1 MPRRALPTSEPL
13 LEECKTA
20 MQTLQ
25 GALLALIKACGAD
38 QDHAFA
44 LSQRLNIDKSL
55 AWRIVRFA
63 KEHDVNQAVEYLPG
77 DSGLNI
83 FINKCQRGSSTR
95 DATQIAQQATAELSS
110 LAKRVGG
117 SRNAFKNILLQSGTS
132 PARSMSQIS
141 LRKQAFMANEAIWGI
156 RASVRWRCWI
166 QFPAKNPA
174 LVDVVSGDA
183 FIGLTRLRSNASW
196 PLIQRTLFQ
205 YDNQGIKH
213 LIPVS
218 TAIDKKSSEEFP
230 LLTSFSTLTPS
241 QLIRLQTPNKITW
254 SLPVGSVGQEAAT
267 DLFFAEIS
275 HNEFPEPVAALT
287 RLDLPLEE
295 AVVDIFLHNSLLKET
310 PMHAF
315 LFNCMTGGGM
325 GVPEPNRES
334 DLMPLIESVEAL
346 PQAHHWPVNSIPMY
360 SDVAETLF
368 KAQPFAQ
375 SEFTLHRIS
384 IKYPAIP
391 TALVMKLS
399 DKI

>member
-1 MPRRALPTSEPL
+1 
-13 LEECKTA
+13 

-25 GALLALIKACGAD
+25 GALLALIKACGAE

-44 LSQRLNIDKSL
+44 LSQRFDIDKSL

-63 KEHDVNQAVEYLPG
+63 KENDVNQAVEYLPG
-77 DSGLNI
+77 NSGLNI

-95 DATQIAQQATAELSS
+95 KATKIAQQATADVSS

-117 SRNAFKNILLQSGTS
+117 SRNAFKNILMQSGTN
-132 PARSMSQIS
+132 PARSMSQIA

-166 QFPAKNPA
+166 QFPAKVKSF
-174 LVDVVSGDA
+174 VDVVSGDA

-196 PLIQRTLFQ
+196 PLIQRSLFE
-205 YDNQGIKH
+205 YDNKNVKH
-213 LIPVS
+213 LISVS
-218 TAIDKKSSEEFP
+218 TAIDKKSSDEFP
-230 LLTSFSTLTPS
+230 LLSAFSTLTPA
-241 QLIRLQTPNKITW
+241 QLIRQQTPNKITW
-254 SLPVGSVGQEAAT
+254 SLPMGSVGKEAAT
-267 DLFFAEIS
+267 DLFFAEIG
-275 HNEFPEPVAALT
+275 HNEFTEPVASLT
-287 RLDLPLEE
+287 RLDLPVEE

-310 PMHAF
+310 PMHAY

-334 DLMPLIESVEAL
+334 DLMPLIESVEVL
-346 PQAHHWPVNSIPMY
+346 PQSHHWPVNSIPMY
-360 SDVAETLF
+360 SDVVETLF
-368 KAQPFAQ
+368 KAQPFVQ

>member
-1 MPRRALPTSEPL
+1 MPRRLPPTSEPL

-25 GALLALIKACGAD
+25 GALLALIKACGAE

-83 FINKCQRGSSTR
+83 FINKCQRGASTR
-95 DATQIAQQATAELSS
+95 DANQIAQQATADVSS

-117 SRNAFKNILLQSGTS
+117 SRNAFKNILMQSGTN
-132 PARSMSQIS
+132 PARSMSQIA

-166 QFPAKNPA
+166 QFPAKVKSF
-174 LVDVVSGDA
+174 VDVVSGDA

-213 LIPVS
+213 LISVS
-218 TAIDKKSSEEFP
+218 TAIDKKSSDEFP
-230 LLTSFSTLTPS
+230 LLSAFSTLTPS
-241 QLIRLQTPNKITW
+241 QLIRLQTPHKITW
-254 SLPVGSVGQEAAT
+254 SLPMGSVGKEAAT
-267 DLFFAEIS
+267 DLFFAELS
-275 HNEFPEPVAALT
+275 HNEFSEPVATLT
-287 RLDLPLEE
+287 RLDLPVEE
-295 AVVDIFLHNSLLKET
+295 AVIDIFLHNSLLKET
-310 PMHAF
+310 PMHAY

-360 SDVAETLF
+360 SDVIETLF

-399 DKI
+399 NNP

>member
-1 MPRRALPTSEPL
+1 
-13 LEECKTA
+13 
-20 MQTLQ
+20 
-25 GALLALIKACGAD
+25 
-38 QDHAFA
+38 
-44 LSQRLNIDKSL
+44 
-55 AWRIVRFA
+55 
-63 KEHDVNQAVEYLPG
+63 
-77 DSGLNI
+77 
-83 FINKCQRGSSTR
+83 
-95 DATQIAQQATAELSS
+95 
-110 LAKRVGG
+110 
-117 SRNAFKNILLQSGTS
+117 
-132 PARSMSQIS
+132 
-141 LRKQAFMANEAIWGI
+141 
-156 RASVRWRCWI
+156 
-166 QFPAKNPA
+166 
-174 LVDVVSGDA
+174 DA

-196 PLIQRTLFQ
+196 PLIQRTLFK
-205 YDNQGIKH
+205 YENQGIKH

-230 LLTSFSTLTPS
+230 LLSAFSTLTPS

-254 SLPVGSVGQEAAT
+254 SLPVGSVGKEAAT

-287 RLDLPLEE
+287 RLDLPVEE
-295 AVVDIFLHNSLLKET
+295 AVIDIFLHNSLLKET

-325 GVPEPNRES
+325 GVPEPNTES

-360 SDVAETLF
+360 SDVVETLF

>member
-1 MPRRALPTSEPL
+1 MPRRALSTSEPL

-25 GALLALIKACGAD
+25 GALLALIKACGAE

-44 LSQRLNIDKSL
+44 LSQRLDMDKSL

-83 FINKCQRGSSTR
+83 FINKCQGGSGTRGACER
-95 DATQIAQQATAELSS
+95 AQKATAALSS

-117 SRNAFKNILLQSGTS
+117 SRSAFKNMLLQGGTQ
-132 PARSMSQIS
+132 PARAMSQIA

-156 RASVRWRCWI
+156 RASVRWKCWI
-166 QFPAKNPA
+166 QFPANDPTKVN
-174 LVDVVSGDA
+174 VVRGDA
-183 FIGLTRLRSNASW
+183 FLGLTRLRASVSW
-196 PLIQRTLFQ
+196 PLYRRSFFH
-205 YDNQGIKH
+205 YANKEIKH
-213 LIPVS
+213 LQPTS
-218 TAIDKKSSEEFP
+218 TAVDKKTKHEFP
-230 LLTSFSTLTPS
+230 LLTSFSTLGAKDFTAAHTS
-241 QLIRLQTPNKITW
+241 TEHVW
-254 SLPVGSVGQEAAT
+254 SLPAGSIGKEAAT
-267 DLFFAEIS
+267 DCFFGEIVRMESAE
-275 HNEFPEPVAALT
+275 PLAALT
-287 RLDLPLEE
+287 RLDLPVEE
-295 AVVDIFLHNSLLKET
+295 AVIDIFLHNSLLKKI
-310 PMHAF
+310 PMHAY

-334 DLMPLIESVEAL
+334 DLMPLIEAVEVL
-346 PQAHHWPVNSIPMY
+346 PQALHWSVTTLPMY
-360 SDVAETLF
+360 DAVMGTLF

-375 SEFTLHRIS
+375 SEFTLHRMR

-399 DKI
+399 DKP

>member
-1 MPRRALPTSEPL
+1 MPRRHIPTSEPL

-25 GALLALIKACGAD
+25 SALLALIKACGAE

-95 DATQIAQQATAELSS
+95 DATQIAQQATADVSS

-117 SRNAFKNILLQSGTS
+117 SRNAFKNILMQSGTN
-132 PARSMSQIS
+132 PARSMSQIA

-166 QFPAKNPA
+166 QFPTKDKC

-196 PLIQRTLFQ
+196 PLIQRSLFE
-205 YDNQGIKH
+205 YDNKDVKH
-213 LIPVS
+213 LISVS
-218 TAIDKKSSEEFP
+218 TAIDKKCSDEFP
-230 LLTSFSTLTPS
+230 LLSAFSTLTPS
-241 QLIRLQTPNKITW
+241 QLIRLQTPHKITW
-254 SLPVGSVGQEAAT
+254 SLPMGSVGKENAT
-267 DLFFAEIS
+267 DFFFAELS
-275 HNEFPEPVAALT
+275 HNEFTEPVAALT
-287 RLDLPLEE
+287 RLDLPVEE
-295 AVVDIFLHNSLLKET
+295 AVIDIFLHNSLLKET

-325 GVPEPNRES
+325 GVPEPNLES
-334 DLMPLIESVEAL
+334 DRMPLIESVEAL
-346 PQAHHWPVNSIPMY
+346 PQAHHWPVKSIPMY
-360 SDVAETLF
+360 SDVIETLF

-399 DKI
+399 DKP

>member
-1 MPRRALPTSEPL
+1 
-13 LEECKTA
+13 

-25 GALLALIKACGAD
+25 GALLELIKACGAE

-55 AWRIVRFA
+55 AWRIMRFA

-95 DATQIAQQATAELSS
+95 DATQIAQQATSDLSS

-132 PARSMSQIS
+132 PARSMSQIA

-156 RASVRWRCWI
+156 RASVRWRCVI
-166 QFPAKNPA
+166 QFPAKDPA

-196 PLIQRTLFQ
+196 PLFQ
-205 YDNQGIKH
+205 HSIFVYENNNVKH
-213 LIPVS
+213 LQRVS
-218 TAIDKKSSEEFP
+218 RAVDTKNTDEFP
-230 LLTSFSTLTPS
+230 LLSAFNTLPID
-241 QLIRLQTPNKITW
+241 QLIRQQTAQKITW
-254 SLPVGSVGQEAAT
+254 SLPMGSVGKEAST
-267 DLFFAEIS
+267 NCFLGELS
-275 HNEFPEPVAALT
+275 HPQITEPLASLT
-287 RLDLPLEE
+287 RLDLPVEE

-310 PMHAF
+310 PMNAF

-346 PQAHHWPVNSIPMY
+346 PQAHHWPVKSIPMY
-360 SDVAETLF
+360 SDVIETLF

-399 DKI
+399 DKP

>member
-1 MPRRALPTSEPL
+1 
-13 LEECKTA
+13 

-25 GALLALIKACGAD
+25 GALLALIKACGAE

-44 LSQRLNIDKSL
+44 LSQRFDIDKSL

-83 FINKCQRGSSTR
+83 FIHKCQRGSSTR
-95 DATQIAQQATAELSS
+95 DATQIAYQAAADLSS

-117 SRNAFKNILLQSGTS
+117 SRNAFKNILMQSGTN
-132 PARSMSQIS
+132 PARSMSQIA

-166 QFPAKNPA
+166 QFPAKDKA
-174 LVDVVSGDA
+174 RVAVVRGDA

-196 PLIQRTLFQ
+196 PLIQRSLFA
-205 YDNQGIKH
+205 YDNKDVKH
-213 LIPVS
+213 LISVS
-218 TAIDKKSSEEFP
+218 TAIDKKSSDEFP
-230 LLTSFSTLTPS
+230 LLSAFSTLTPS

-254 SLPVGSVGQEAAT
+254 SLPMGSVGKEAAT
-267 DLFFAEIS
+267 DLFFAELS
-275 HNEFPEPVAALT
+275 HNEFTEPVATLT
-287 RLDLPLEE
+287 RLDLPVGE
-295 AVVDIFLHNSLLKET
+295 AVIDIFLHNSLLKET
-310 PMHAF
+310 PMHAY

-360 SDVAETLF
+360 SDVVETLF

>member
-1 MPRRALPTSEPL
+1 MPRRALSTSEPL

-25 GALLALIKACGAD
+25 GALLALIKACGAE

-44 LSQRLNIDKSL
+44 LSQRLDMDKSL

-83 FINKCQRGSSTR
+83 FINKCHRGSSTR
-95 DATQIAQQATAELSS
+95 NATKIAQQATAELSS

-117 SRNAFKNILLQSGTS
+117 SRNAFKNILMQSGTN
-132 PARSMSQIS
+132 PARAMSQIA

-166 QFPAKNPA
+166 QFPAQNPA
-174 LVDVVSGDA
+174 RVAVVSGDA
-183 FIGLTRLRSNASW
+183 FTGLTRLRSNASW
-196 PLIQRTLFQ
+196 PLIQRSLFE
-205 YDNQGIKH
+205 YDNKNVKH
-213 LIPVS
+213 LISVS
-218 TAIDKKSSEEFP
+218 TAIDKKSSDEFP
-230 LLTSFSTLTPS
+230 LLSAFSTLTPA
-241 QLIRLQTPNKITW
+241 QLIRQQTPNKITW
-254 SLPVGSVGQEAAT
+254 SLPMGQVGKEAAT
-267 DLFFAEIS
+267 DLFFAEIG
-275 HNEFPEPVAALT
+275 HNEFTEPLASLT
-287 RLDLPLEE
+287 RLDLPVEE
-295 AVVDIFLHNSLLKET
+295 ALVDIFLHNSLLKKI
-310 PMHAF
+310 PMHAY

-325 GVPEPNRES
+325 GVPETNRES
-334 DLMPLIESVEAL
+334 YLMPLIENVEVL
-346 PQAHHWPVNSIPMY
+346 PQALHWPVTTLPMY
-360 SDVAETLF
+360 DAVMDTLF

-375 SEFTLHRIS
+375 NEFTLHRMR

-399 DKI
+399 NKP

>member
-1 MPRRALPTSEPL
+1 MPRRFIPTSEPL
-13 LEECKTA
+13 IEECKNSLQ
-20 MQTLQ
+20 MLQ

-63 KEHDVNQAVEYLPG
+63 KEHDVNQAVEFLPG
-77 DSGLNI
+77 DSGLHI
-83 FINKCQRGSSTR
+83 FISKCQRGSTTH
-95 DATQIAQQATAELSS
+95 DASARAEKATAELSS

-117 SRNAFKNILLQSGTS
+117 SRSAFKNILLQGGTN
-132 PARSMSQIS
+132 PVRPMAQMAV
-141 LRKQAFMANEAIWGI
+141 RKQAFMANEAIWGI

-166 QFPAKNPA
+166 QVPTKDKA
-174 LVDVVSGDA
+174 LLDVVSCDA

-196 PLIQRTLFQ
+196 PLIQRSLFK
-205 YDNQGIKH
+205 YDNNDVKH
-213 LIPVS
+213 LTSVS
-218 TAIDKKSSEEFP
+218 TAIDKNSTGEFP
-230 LLTSFSTLTPS
+230 LLSAFSTLTPS
-241 QLIRLQTPNKITW
+241 QLIRLQTPQKITW
-254 SLPVGSVGQEAAT
+254 SLPMGSVGKEAAT
-267 DLFFAEIS
+267 DLFFAELS
-275 HNEFPEPVAALT
+275 HNGFAQPVATLT
-287 RLDLPLEE
+287 RLDLPVEE
-295 AVVDIFLHNSLLKET
+295 AVIDIFLHNSLLKET
-310 PMHAF
+310 PMNAF

-346 PQAHHWPVNSIPMY
+346 PQAHHWPVKSIPMY
-360 SDVAETLF
+360 SGVIETLF
-368 KAQPFAQ
+368 KAQPFEQ

-399 DKI
+399 DKP

>member
-1 MPRRALPTSEPL
+1 M
-13 LEECKTA
+13 K
-20 MQTLQ
+20 TLQ
-25 GALLALIKACGAD
+25 GALLALIKACGAE

-44 LSQRLNIDKSL
+44 LSQRLDMDKSL

-77 DSGLNI
+77 NSGLNI

-95 DATQIAQQATAELSS
+95 NATKIAQQATANVSS

-117 SRNAFKNILLQSGTS
+117 SRTAFKNILMQSGTN
-132 PARSMSQIS
+132 PARSMSQIA

-166 QFPAKNPA
+166 QFPAKVKSF
-174 LVDVVSGDA
+174 VDVVSGDA

-196 PLIQRTLFQ
+196 PLIQRSLFE
-205 YDNQGIKH
+205 YDNKNVKH
-213 LIPVS
+213 LIPIS
-218 TAIDKKSSEEFP
+218 TAIDKKSSDEFP
-230 LLTSFSTLTPS
+230 LLSTFSTLNPS

-254 SLPVGSVGQEAAT
+254 SLPMGSVGKEAAT
-267 DLFFAEIS
+267 DLFFAEMG
-275 HNEFPEPVAALT
+275 HNKFTEPVASLT
-287 RLDLPLEE
+287 RLDLPVEE
-295 AVVDIFLHNSLLKET
+295 AVIDIFLHNSLLKET

-360 SDVAETLF
+360 SDVVETLF

-384 IKYPAIP
+384 IKFPAIP